1 MSTLYNIIKRP
12 VITEKTT
19 QSPEGTYVFEVDL
32 NANKHVIREA
42 VEKLFGV
49 KVESVNTTILAGKRK
64 RFGRTVGKRSNRK
77 KAIVKLA
84 DGQAIEF
91 FGNAAEVEE
100 VTE

>member
-19 QSPEGTYVFEVDL
+19 QSQDGTYVFEVDL
-32 NANKHVIREA
+32 NANKYVIREA

-49 KVESVNTTILAGKRK
+49 KVTSVNTMIVAGKRK
-64 RFGRTVGKRSNRK
+64 RFGRTFGKRSNRK
-77 KAIVKLA
+77 KAIVQLA
-84 DGQAIEF
+84 EGQAIEF